1 VQIVPS
7 WYYSYNGYVRS
18 NWHDELLSQQ
28 KRLEHNLSV
37 RNLVRFVA
45 YFLSRADDSENE
57 HDGLRFQS
65 LVEFDLRETDETEPV
80 EGGDEDAAHVAGGTV
95 A

>member
-1 VQIVPS
+1 VPS

-65 LVEFDLRETDETEPV
+65 LVEFDVRDSDETEPV
-80 EGGDEDAAHVAGGTV
+80 DESNMDAANLAGGAV